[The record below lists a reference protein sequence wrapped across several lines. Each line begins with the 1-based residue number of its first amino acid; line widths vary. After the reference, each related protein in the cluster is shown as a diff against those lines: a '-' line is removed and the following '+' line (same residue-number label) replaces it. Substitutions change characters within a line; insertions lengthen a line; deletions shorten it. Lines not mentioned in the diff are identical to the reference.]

1 MTDEGKK
8 RHGYKGKKPGTKPAA
23 NMFKGAQE
31 EFKDHTFVY
40 DLIKTK
46 KWITSKEKFIEFA
59 GTKYGANESATLEQG
74 MEAIVTSTFVMVSDA
89 NYGIKIN
96 L

>member
-8 RHGYKGKKPGTKPAA
+8 RYGYKGKEPGMKPAA

-31 EFKDHTFVY
+31 EIKDHTFVY

-46 KWITSKEKFIEFA
+46 K
-59 GTKYGANESATLEQG
+59 
-74 MEAIVTSTFVMVSDA
+74 
-89 NYGIKIN
+89 
-96 L
+96 